1 VIELMLAQSG
11 ARIAVGGDHPGE
23 VQVQVQSVGGLGCL
37 LGPTLDTLATQL
49 HYGVMQRV
57 TIAFEGEDLELVEQA
72 CRELADRA
80 RRDAEA
86 VKGTS
91 VEPVHKSA
99 QARFLGMAE
108 RLKVARG

>member
-1 VIELMLAQSG
+1 M
-11 ARIAVGGDHPGE
+11 
-23 VQVQVQSVGGLGCL
+23 
-37 LGPTLDTLATQL
+37 QL
-49 HYGVMQRV
+49 HYYEMQRV

-72 CRELADRA
+72 CRELAERA
-80 RRDAEA
+80 RRKAEA

-91 VEPVHKSA
+91 VEPIHKSA

>member
-1 VIELMLAQSG
+1 MS
-11 ARIAVGGDHPGE
+11 ARTDSSTPSRRNE
-23 VQVQVQSVGGLGCL
+23 
-37 LGPTLDTLATQL
+37 
-49 HYGVMQRV
+49 HYGRVQRV

-72 CRELADRA
+72 CRELAERA

-91 VEPVHKSA
+91 VEPIHKST

>member
-1 VIELMLAQSG
+1 V
-11 ARIAVGGDHPGE
+11 V
-23 VQVQVQSVGGLGCL
+23 
-37 LGPTLDTLATQL
+37 
-49 HYGVMQRV
+49 QRV

-72 CRELADRA
+72 CRELAERA

-99 QARFLGMAE
+99 EARFLGMAE

>member
-1 VIELMLAQSG
+1 M
-11 ARIAVGGDHPGE
+11 
-23 VQVQVQSVGGLGCL
+23 
-37 LGPTLDTLATQL
+37 TQPQ
-49 HYGVMQRV
+49 YGVVQRV

-72 CRELADRA
+72 CRELAERA
-80 RRDAEA
+80 RREAEA